1 MGLLL
6 MIRSLLIH
14 FLHLPCLSGGA
25 ILDMIPLIIGP
36 TIAEPNPAIGTDRKK
51 QELECFSTFLEYAF
65 SDTGHPKY
73 IYWH

>member
-6 MIRSLLIH
+6 LTCSLLIH

-51 QELECFSTFLEYAF
+51 QQELECFSTFQVIQSTF
-65 SDTGHPKY
+65 TGINWYFK
-73 IYWH
+73 

>member
-6 MIRSLLIH
+6 MTCSLLIH

-51 QELECFSTFLEYAF
+51 QHELECFPTFAF